1 MKSHFAKLPK
11 TCVHRQAQ
19 SRRGVGGEVTLSSL
33 VGVGRG
39 NKKLFFKILFQTHS
53 VYKSAVHPNPQDYLQ
68 KPQKSLA
75 LPF

>member
-11 TCVHRQAQ
+11 TCVHRQA
-19 SRRGVGGEVTLSSL
+19 GGAGGEVTLSSL